1 MPDPRIEKSKELV
14 IYDESKRDLS
24 GEKPQLREIRPG
36 HFVFANDREMAE
48 YEVKLKEMEEFK
60 KANQ

>member
-60 KANQ
+60 KANK